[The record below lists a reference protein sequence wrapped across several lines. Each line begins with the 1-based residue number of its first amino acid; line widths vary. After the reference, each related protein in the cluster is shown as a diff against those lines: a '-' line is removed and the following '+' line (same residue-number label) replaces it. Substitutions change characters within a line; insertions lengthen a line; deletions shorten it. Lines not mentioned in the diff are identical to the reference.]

1 MHVSRNSFGQG
12 PTLRSVSLSGLIRL
26 ACMLITT
33 SWLLAGGQVEAAE
46 KPNALEKYVTAKD
59 ASYKWTLEATDRTD
73 RGRIHRLKLV
83 SQAWHGIT
91 WQHRLLVVEPVRIS
105 HDDHMVLVI
114 AGGSTGSEPSR
125 GNLTRFAELA
135 TSCSARIAV
144 LYQVPNQ
151 PLLGNKSED
160 NLISETFL
168 RHLKTGD
175 STWPLLFPMVK
186 SAVRAMDAVQELAQQ
201 KWKTTIKGFVV
212 TGASKRGWTTW
223 LTAAV
228 DKRVVALAPQ
238 VIDMLNMPVQVK
250 HQKQQWGKFSR
261 QIRAYTSKGLIALM
275 QKRPNLPLWKWV
287 DPYAY
292 RKHLTQPK
300 LIINGTNDPYWCVD
314 ALNNYWLGLPG
325 PKYALYIPN
334 AGHGLRGGE
343 QQLVSTLSAFFRSV
357 ATGRRMP
364 QVTWKHGD
372 QPGGL
377 NLEIV
382 SDPAPV
388 SGQLWSARSQTL
400 DFRKSRFNSTEL
412 RREGDRLIGDVPQ
425 EAGSHVV
432 LYGHL
437 VYQIGDLEYGLSTQ
451 VRVK

>member
-1 MHVSRNSFGQG
+1 MHVFRNRLEHGLK
-12 PTLRSVSLSGLIRL
+12 PCSVSLAGLIKL
-26 ACMLITT
+26 VCLLITT
-33 SWLLAGGQVEAAE
+33 SWLLVGGQVEAVE
-46 KPNALEKYVTAKD
+46 KPNALERYIAAED
-59 ASYKWTLEATDRTD
+59 DSYKWTLEATDQTD
-73 RGRIHRLKLV
+73 RGRMHRLKLV
-83 SQAWHGIT
+83 SQTWHGIT
-91 WQHRLLVVEPVRIS
+91 WQHRLLVLEPARIA
-105 HDDHMVLVI
+105 HADHMVLVI

-135 TSCSARIAV
+135 KSCSARVAV

-186 SAVRAMDAVQELAQQ
+186 SAVRAMDAVQEVAQQ

-228 DKRVVALAPQ
+228 DKRVVGLAPK

-250 HQKQQWGKFSR
+250 HQKRQWGKFSR

-292 RKHLTQPK
+292 RGRLTQPK
-300 LIINGTNDPYWCVD
+300 LVINGTNDPYWCVD
-314 ALNNYWLGLPG
+314 ALNNYWAELSG

-343 QQLVSTLSAFFRSV
+343 QQLRSTLAVFFRSV

-364 QVTWKHGD
+364 QITWKHGD

-377 NLEIV
+377 NLEIA

-400 DFRKSRFNSTEL
+400 DFRKSKFNSTEL
-412 RREGDRLIGDVPQ
+412 RREGDRLIGDVRL
-425 EAGSHVV
+425 ETGGHVV

-437 VYQIGDLEYGLSTQ
+437 VYQVGDLKYGLSTQ